1 MRHRGEQAAA
11 LVNVLL
17 ALGIRHVGWE
27 TAGLFAQHAGSLG
40 LLERQRRVAP

>member
-1 MRHRGEQAAA
+1 
-11 LVNVLL
+11 
-17 ALGIRHVGWE
+17 VGWE